1 LKKSLLTN
9 PSSEKITKI
18 PKRYLNK
25 KKMQI
30 SYLILTQMQNS
41 NNSNNY
47 PNTGPS
53 KLRGKL
59 DIDMTHRSISKED
72 ERRINIK
79 ISNFYG
85 VGLEEAK
92 EIHINYHSYRIFS
105 FLLDRAKKQG
115 MTEHMFVD
123 LVKDLNLQEYAYR
136 VSTGELI
143 EMAAVDLL
151 YKILCYVQNDSNRED
166 RYINFYG

>member
-1 LKKSLLTN
+1 
-9 PSSEKITKI
+9 
-18 PKRYLNK
+18 
-25 KKMQI
+25 
-30 SYLILTQMQNS
+30 MQNS

-47 PNTGPS
+47 PNAEPS

-59 DIDMTHRSISKED
+59 AIDMTHRSISRDD

-79 ISNFYG
+79 LSKIYG
-85 VGLEEAK
+85 VELEEAK
-92 EIHINYHSYRIFS
+92 EIHINYHADRIFS
-105 FLLDRAKKQG
+105 FLLDRTKKQG
-115 MTEHMFVD
+115 MTEHIFVD
-123 LVKDLNLQEYAYR
+123 LVKDLDLQEHAYR

-151 YKILCYVQNDSNRED
+151 YKELCCVQNDGNRED

>member
-59 DIDMTHRSISKED
+59 AIDMTHRSISKED